1 MNKTFIVKE
10 RINTS
15 PWLPKYVDIEFSRKK
30 ITSIVNELIK
40 ECEGK
45 DYSASYNYDKHVD
58 MIVNKHWNKEFCHI
72 RPFYQALLYILK
84 EIGAKDATNW
94 HDGNNAAR
102 RVIET
107 KLAYLTP
114 GFFEAK
120 CYNELYG

>member
-10 RINTS
+10 RINTN
-15 PWLPKYVDIEFSRKK
+15 PWLPKYVDVEFSRKK

-45 DYSASYNYDKHVD
+45 DYSASYSYNKHVESVVRD
-58 MIVNKHWNKEFCHI
+58 HWSKESGNI
-72 RPFYQALLYILK
+72 KTFYQALLHILR
-84 EIGAKDATNW
+84 ETEVVDNNNW
-94 HDGNNAAR
+94 HDGNIAAR

-114 GFFEAK
+114 GFVEAK
-120 CYNELYG
+120 RYSEF